1 VPKTRKNLVKK
12 MEVCELDSNEST
24 TTPEDQKIEV
34 EGSEQEQESTLDR
47 DPKNVQAENLRL
59 RQKLQKEMAKIN
71 EIQSKLVEAEETQKK
86 AKGQFKELYETQLTR
101 TSELQAK
108 LQEIEAKQTQSLKKN
123 TIKNTLIQAGINA
136 TGLVLDGIVDQL
148 SANNDERIIIA
159 DEKVLGVDELISE
172 FKSEHT
178 QLFNNNKKMEMHSA
192 MLASNGSNS
201 GAGEAITP
209 PSTYQPHPMGPNQ
222 KIAESF
228 KNKYANIFK

>member
-24 TTPEDQKIEV
+24 TPEDQTVEV
-34 EGSEQEQESTLDR
+34 MEGAEQEQEATLDR

-59 RQKLQKEMAKIN
+59 RQKLQKEMARIN
-71 EIQSKLVEAEETQKK
+71 EIQNKLVEAEETQKK

-101 TSELQAK
+101 TSELQTK
-108 LQEIEAKQTQSLKKN
+108 LQEIESKQTQSMKKN

-159 DEKVLGVDELISE
+159 DEKVLGVDELINE
-172 FKSEHT
+172 FKSEHN
-178 QLFNNNKKMEMHSA
+178 QLFNNKQKIEMHSA

-209 PSTYQPHPMGPNQ
+209 PSTYQPHPLGPNQ